1 MTQRRERAMIR
12 STVVDKCSHME
23 IRQKRCFLL
32 ALAFL
37 VSNAA
42 WAQASR
48 LAIGPETL
56 QILIERALFTKQGRW
71 YLLDQGPCYA
81 YLESP
86 KVHLADGRLYLDA
99 HLSSRVGTEA
109 FGSCVGVGFAS
120 NLTLSGRAV
129 GSKSTLTLDEV
140 RIDRVED
147 PDTADALNLL
157 QQVAPQALPRAVSID
172 VLATAR
178 GSPASIVGFSISVS
192 AFQIISVTTQPA
204 GIMVDFALSLNAP

>member
-1 MTQRRERAMIR
+1 
-12 STVVDKCSHME
+12 
-23 IRQKRCFLL
+23 
-32 ALAFL
+32 
-37 VSNAA
+37 
-42 WAQASR
+42 
-48 LAIGPETL
+48 
-56 QILIERALFTKQGRW
+56 
-71 YLLDQGPCYA
+71 
-81 YLESP
+81 
-86 KVHLADGRLYLDA
+86 VHLADGRLYLDA

-147 PDTADALNLL
+147 PATADALNLL